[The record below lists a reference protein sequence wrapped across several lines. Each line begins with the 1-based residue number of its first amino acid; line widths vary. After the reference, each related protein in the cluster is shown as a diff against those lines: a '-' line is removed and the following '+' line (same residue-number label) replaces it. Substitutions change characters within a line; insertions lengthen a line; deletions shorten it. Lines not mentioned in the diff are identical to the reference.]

1 MRTGMNVLSCFFHC
15 SYLWCKDRL
24 LKDLWSYLCGMSNVY
39 FKSSIPKEYEA
50 VLHHSKALNVGENDL
65 VVHDFYH
72 RSPGSLVGFWDVY
85 RENKWL
91 KKAVPTTEN
100 IFVFSSHTKT
110 EVLKYFP
117 QVRDKISILAPVA
130 EEQHRPTDD
139 DARDVVRYQFTQGD
153 AYFLYRG
160 PVHPAAN
167 IIELL
172 KGFSIFKKRIG
183 SNMKLI
189 LAGPQGQYSADILTD
204 LESYK
209 YRNDVVLMEHLLPYD
224 ESSIISAA
232 YAMVHPCRYERF
244 GIPVVNAM
252 KAGVAVLTAENSS
265 MAEFTGMAGMFFNE
279 KNPQDIGDKLIRIYN
294 DEQMRSEMIGT
305 GLLR

>member
-1 MRTGMNVLSCFFHC
+1 
-15 SYLWCKDRL
+15 L
-24 LKDLWSYLCGMSNVY
+24 LEEVWSYLCGMPNVY
-39 FKSSIPKEYEA
+39 FKSSIPPAYEA
-50 VLHHSKALNVGENDL
+50 IKHHARSLNLGENDL
-65 VVHDFYH
+65 VIHDFYH
-72 RSPGSLVGFWDVY
+72 RSPGSLVGFWDAY

-91 KKAVPTTEN
+91 KKSIQTTDN
-100 IFVFSSHTKT
+100 VFVFSSHTKT

-117 QVRDKISILAPVA
+117 QVRDKISILTPVA
-130 EEQHRPTDD
+130 EEQHRPTDE

-183 SNMKLI
+183 SNMKLV
-189 LAGPQGQYSADILTD
+189 LAGPQGEYSANILTD

-209 YRNDVVLMEHLLPYD
+209 YRNDVLLMEHLLPVD
-224 ESSIISAA
+224 ESSIVSAA
-232 YAMVHPCRYERF
+232 YAMVHPCRFERF

-252 KAGVAVLTAENSS
+252 KAGVAVITAENSS

-279 KNPQDIGDKLIRIYN
+279 KDPQDIGDKLIRMYN

-305 GLLR
+305 GLLK

>member
-1 MRTGMNVLSCFFHC
+1 MILSFMIFIIA
-15 SYLWCKDRL
+15 RQ
-24 LKDLWSYLCGMSNVY
+24 DLW
-39 FKSSIPKEYEA
+39 
-50 VLHHSKALNVGENDL
+50 L
-65 VVHDFYH
+65 V
-72 RSPGSLVGFWDVY
+72 FWDSY

-91 KKAVPTTEN
+91 KKSVQTTEN
-100 IFVFSSHTKT
+100 VFVFSSHTKT

-117 QVRDKISILAPVA
+117 QVRDKISVLAPVA
-130 EEQHRPTDD
+130 EELHRPTDE

-183 SNMKLI
+183 SNMKLV
-189 LAGPQGQYSADILTD
+189 LAGPQGEYSANILTD

-209 YRNDVVLMEHLLPYD
+209 YRNDVLLMEHLLPVD

-232 YAMVHPCRYERF
+232 YAMVHPCRHETIWHTRGQCHESRCGRAYCR
-244 GIPVVNAM
+244 
-252 KAGVAVLTAENSS
+252 
-265 MAEFTGMAGMFFNE
+265 
-279 KNPQDIGDKLIRIYN
+279 
-294 DEQMRSEMIGT
+294 EQQHG
-305 GLLR
+305 